1 MLFSLNSLKNVFVVL
16 YNFDRDHSIK
26 YFLPM
31 SLENI
36 ISKTIKD
43 NNNPIGFD
51 IFMNLAL
58 YHHQFGY
65 YRSHKTIFGHKG
77 DFITA
82 PETSDLFGFCLA
94 RQCKQVLNQGNIL
107 EFGAGSGILAAQIL
121 FELGKQNSLPEKY
134 SIIEL
139 SAQLKKIQQ
148 ETLKRTL
155 PEIYDRVEW
164 LTELPTNF
172 KGVVIANEVLDAFPV
187 KRVTLSN
194 NHFYELGVDF
204 KDNCFQWKRFEYPY
218 LESVVPDGDDLPE
231 GYTTEINLQSDG
243 WIKSLYNLMSEGVVL
258 LIDYGMNQ
266 SEYFHPQRS
275 DGTVKCFHK
284 HKSNNNPFIHIG
296 DQDITASVNFT
307 DIAKSSIDAGFKV
320 DGYSTQSMF
329 LISLGIENFL
339 VEEKDEKNQIK
350 LAQEIKQLVMPEAMG
365 EVFKVMALTKKQSVK
380 LDGFTEQNLTERL

>member
-1 MLFSLNSLKNVFVVL
+1 
-16 YNFDRDHSIK
+16 
-26 YFLPM
+26 M

-94 RQCKQVLNQGNIL
+94 KQCKQVLNQGNIL

-121 FELGKQNSLPEKY
+121 FELGRQNSLPEKY
-134 SIIEL
+134 FIIEL

-218 LESVVPDGDDLPE
+218 LESVVPNGDDLPE
-231 GYTTEINLQSDG
+231 GYTTEISLQSDG

-258 LIDYGMNQ
+258 LIDYGMSQ

-320 DGYSTQSMF
+320 DGFSTQSMF

-339 VEEKDEKNQIK
+339 VEEKDKKNKIK
-350 LAQEIKQLVMPEAMG
+350 LAQEIKQLVMPGAMG
-365 EVFKVMALTKKQSVK
+365 EVFKVMALTKKQAVK

>member
-1 MLFSLNSLKNVFVVL
+1 
-16 YNFDRDHSIK
+16 
-26 YFLPM
+26 M

-36 ISKTIKD
+36 ISKSIKD

-121 FELGKQNSLPEKY
+121 FELGRQNSLPEKY

-187 KRVTLSN
+187 KRITLSN

-258 LIDYGMNQ
+258 LIDYGMSQ

-320 DGYSTQSMF
+320 DGYSSQSMF

-339 VEEKDEKNQIK
+339 FEEKDEKNQIK

>member
-1 MLFSLNSLKNVFVVL
+1 
-16 YNFDRDHSIK
+16 
-26 YFLPM
+26 M

-82 PETSDLFGFCLA
+82 PETSDLFGFCVA

-204 KDNCFQWKRFEYPY
+204 KDNCFKWKRFEYPY

-231 GYTTEINLQSDG
+231 GYTTEISLQSDG

>member
-1 MLFSLNSLKNVFVVL
+1 
-16 YNFDRDHSIK
+16 
-26 YFLPM
+26 M

-94 RQCKQVLNQGNIL
+94 KQCKQVLNQGNIL

-258 LIDYGMNQ
+258 LIDYGMSQ

-339 VEEKDEKNQIK
+339 VEEKDKKNKIK
-350 LAQEIKQLVMPEAMG
+350 LAQEIKQLVMPGAMG
-365 EVFKVMALTKKQSVK
+365 EVFKVMALTKKQAVK

>member
-1 MLFSLNSLKNVFVVL
+1 
-16 YNFDRDHSIK
+16 
-26 YFLPM
+26 M

-121 FELGKQNSLPEKY
+121 FELGRQNSLPEKY
-134 SIIEL
+134 FIIEL

-218 LESVVPDGDDLPE
+218 LESVVPNGDDLPE
-231 GYTTEINLQSDG
+231 GYTTEINLQSYG
-243 WIKSLYNLMSEGVVL
+243 WIKSLYSLMSEGVVL
-258 LIDYGMNQ
+258 LIDYGMSQ

>member
-1 MLFSLNSLKNVFVVL
+1 
-16 YNFDRDHSIK
+16 
-26 YFLPM
+26 M

-94 RQCKQVLNQGNIL
+94 KQCKQVLNQGNIL

-121 FELGKQNSLPEKY
+121 FELGRQNSLPEKY
-134 SIIEL
+134 FIIEL
-139 SAQLKKIQQ
+139 SAQLKNIQQ

-258 LIDYGMNQ
+258 LIDYGMSQ

-320 DGYSTQSMF
+320 DGFSTQSMF

-339 VEEKDEKNQIK
+339 VEEKDKKNKIK
-350 LAQEIKQLVMPEAMG
+350 LAQEIKQLVMPGAMG
-365 EVFKVMALTKKQSVK
+365 EVFKVMALTKKQAVK

>member
-1 MLFSLNSLKNVFVVL
+1 
-16 YNFDRDHSIK
+16 
-26 YFLPM
+26 M

-94 RQCKQVLNQGNIL
+94 KQCKQVLNQGNIL

-121 FELGKQNSLPEKY
+121 FELGRQNSLPEKY
-134 SIIEL
+134 FIIEL

-243 WIKSLYNLMSEGVVL
+243 WIKSLYNLMSEGVIL
-258 LIDYGMNQ
+258 LIDYGMSQ

-275 DGTVKCFHK
+275 DGTLKCFHK

-320 DGYSTQSMF
+320 DGFSTQSMF

-339 VEEKDEKNQIK
+339 VEEKDKKNKIK
-350 LAQEIKQLVMPEAMG
+350 LAQEIKQLVMPGAMG
-365 EVFKVMALTKKQSVK
+365 EVFKVMALTKKQAVK

>member
-1 MLFSLNSLKNVFVVL
+1 
-16 YNFDRDHSIK
+16 
-26 YFLPM
+26 M

-82 PETSDLFGFCLA
+82 PETSDLFGFCVA

-218 LESVVPDGDDLPE
+218 LESVVPNGDDLPE

-320 DGYSTQSMF
+320 DGFSTQSMF

-339 VEEKDEKNQIK
+339 VEEKDKKNKIK
-350 LAQEIKQLVMPEAMG
+350 LAQEIKQLVMPGAMG
-365 EVFKVMALTKKQSVK
+365 EVFKVMALTKKQAVK
-380 LDGFTEQNLTERL
+380 LDGFTEQNLTERP

>member
-1 MLFSLNSLKNVFVVL
+1 
-16 YNFDRDHSIK
+16 
-26 YFLPM
+26 M

-94 RQCKQVLNQGNIL
+94 KQCKQVLNLGNIL
-107 EFGAGSGILAAQIL
+107 EFGAGSGILAAQVL

-134 SIIEL
+134 FIIEL

-194 NHFYELGVDF
+194 NQFYELGVDF

-218 LESVVPDGDDLPE
+218 SESVVPYGDNLPE

-258 LIDYGMNQ
+258 LIDYGMSQ

-350 LAQEIKQLVMPEAMG
+350 LAQEIKQLIMPGAMG

>member
-1 MLFSLNSLKNVFVVL
+1 
-16 YNFDRDHSIK
+16 
-26 YFLPM
+26 M

-94 RQCKQVLNQGNIL
+94 KQCKQVLNQGNIL

-121 FELGKQNSLPEKY
+121 FELGRQNSLPEKY
-134 SIIEL
+134 FIIEL
-139 SAQLKKIQQ
+139 SAQLKNIQQ

-218 LESVVPDGDDLPE
+218 LESVVPNGDALPE

-258 LIDYGMNQ
+258 LIDYGMSQ

-320 DGYSTQSMF
+320 DGFSTQSMF
-329 LISLGIENFL
+329 LLSLGIENFL
-339 VEEKDEKNQIK
+339 VEEKDKKNKIK
-350 LAQEIKQLVMPEAMG
+350 LAQEIKQLVMPGAMG
-365 EVFKVMALTKKQSVK
+365 EVFKVMALTKKQAVK

>member
-1 MLFSLNSLKNVFVVL
+1 
-16 YNFDRDHSIK
+16 
-26 YFLPM
+26 M

-94 RQCKQVLNQGNIL
+94 KQCKQVLNQGNIL

-121 FELGKQNSLPEKY
+121 FELGRQNSLPEKY
-134 SIIEL
+134 FIIEL
-139 SAQLKKIQQ
+139 SAQLKNLQQ

-164 LTELPTNF
+164 LTELPTHF

-194 NHFYELGVDF
+194 NQFYELGVDF

-258 LIDYGMNQ
+258 LIDYGMSQ

-350 LAQEIKQLVMPEAMG
+350 LAQEIKQLVMPGAMG

>member
-1 MLFSLNSLKNVFVVL
+1 
-16 YNFDRDHSIK
+16 
-26 YFLPM
+26 M

-94 RQCKQVLNQGNIL
+94 KQCKQVLNQGNIL

-121 FELGKQNSLPEKY
+121 FELGRQNSLPEKY
-134 SIIEL
+134 FIIEL
-139 SAQLKKIQQ
+139 SAQLKNLQQ

-164 LTELPTNF
+164 LTELPINF
-172 KGVVIANEVLDAFPV
+172 KGVVVANEVLDAFPV

-218 LESVVPDGDDLPE
+218 LESVVPNGDDLPE

-258 LIDYGMNQ
+258 LIDYGMSQ

-320 DGYSTQSMF
+320 DGFSTQSMF

-339 VEEKDEKNQIK
+339 VEEKDKKNKIK
-350 LAQEIKQLVMPEAMG
+350 LAQEIKQLVMPGAMG

>member
-1 MLFSLNSLKNVFVVL
+1 
-16 YNFDRDHSIK
+16 
-26 YFLPM
+26 M

-94 RQCKQVLNQGNIL
+94 KQCKQVLNQGNIL

-134 SIIEL
+134 LIIEL

-218 LESVVPDGDDLPE
+218 LESVVPNGDDLPE

-258 LIDYGMNQ
+258 LIDYGMSQ

-320 DGYSTQSMF
+320 DGFSTQSMF

-339 VEEKDEKNQIK
+339 VEEKDKKNKIK
-350 LAQEIKQLVMPEAMG
+350 LAQEIKQLVMPGAMG
-365 EVFKVMALTKKQSVK
+365 EVFKVMALTKKQAVK

>member
-1 MLFSLNSLKNVFVVL
+1 
-16 YNFDRDHSIK
+16 
-26 YFLPM
+26 M

-94 RQCKQVLNQGNIL
+94 KQCKQVLNQGNIL

-121 FELGKQNSLPEKY
+121 FELGRQNSLPEKY
-134 SIIEL
+134 FIIEL

-218 LESVVPDGDDLPE
+218 LESVVPNGDDLPE
-231 GYTTEINLQSDG
+231 GYTTEISLQSDG

-258 LIDYGMNQ
+258 LIDYGMSQ

-320 DGYSTQSMF
+320 DGFSTQSMF

-339 VEEKDEKNQIK
+339 IEEKDKKNKIK
-350 LAQEIKQLVMPEAMG
+350 LAQEIKQLVMPGAMG
-365 EVFKVMALTKKQSVK
+365 EVFKVMALTKKQAVK

>member
-1 MLFSLNSLKNVFVVL
+1 
-16 YNFDRDHSIK
+16 
-26 YFLPM
+26 M

-94 RQCKQVLNQGNIL
+94 KQCKQVLNQGNIL

-121 FELGKQNSLPEKY
+121 FELGRQNSLPEKY
-134 SIIEL
+134 FIIEL

-258 LIDYGMNQ
+258 LIDYGMSQ

-320 DGYSTQSMF
+320 DGFSTQSMF

-339 VEEKDEKNQIK
+339 VEEKDKKNKIK
-350 LAQEIKQLVMPEAMG
+350 LAQEIKQLVMPGAMG
-365 EVFKVMALTKKQSVK
+365 EVFKVMALTKKQAVK

>member
-1 MLFSLNSLKNVFVVL
+1 
-16 YNFDRDHSIK
+16 
-26 YFLPM
+26 M

-94 RQCKQVLNQGNIL
+94 KQCKQVLNQGNIL

-121 FELGKQNSLPEKY
+121 FELGRQNSLPEKY
-134 SIIEL
+134 FIIEL

-320 DGYSTQSMF
+320 DGFSTQSMF

-339 VEEKDEKNQIK
+339 VEEKDKKNKIK
-350 LAQEIKQLVMPEAMG
+350 LAQEIKQLVMPGAMG
-365 EVFKVMALTKKQSVK
+365 EVFKVMALTKKQAVK

>member
-1 MLFSLNSLKNVFVVL
+1 
-16 YNFDRDHSIK
+16 
-26 YFLPM
+26 M

-218 LESVVPDGDDLPE
+218 LESVVPNGDDLPE

-258 LIDYGMNQ
+258 LIDYGMSQ

>member
-1 MLFSLNSLKNVFVVL
+1 
-16 YNFDRDHSIK
+16 
-26 YFLPM
+26 M

-94 RQCKQVLNQGNIL
+94 KQCKQVLNQGNIL

-121 FELGKQNSLPEKY
+121 FELGRQNSLPEKY
-134 SIIEL
+134 FIIEL

-218 LESVVPDGDDLPE
+218 LESVVPNGDDLPE

-258 LIDYGMNQ
+258 LIDYGMSQ

-339 VEEKDEKNQIK
+339 VEEEDENNKIK
-350 LAQEIKQLVMPEAMG
+350 LAQEIKQLVMPGAMG
-365 EVFKVMALTKKQSVK
+365 EVFKVMALTKKQAVK